1 MSKYVSL
8 VQLQMLLYPNIPISK
23 YAHMQICKI
32 CFSCAKRQ
40 QLLYHLLYCFELE
53 FARDLADWLG
63 SRMIKCD
70 DDEPGQEL
78 WKLPLEPFCWF
89 LHDFTSEPDNERR
102 YGKSFKG
109 WKMHKRIAV
118 NIRRVANGPALWHP
132 TISKRRKRP
141 GGGRAASSSGPS
153 PGGPGPEEQLFHIFY
168 ILILHFASML
178 EVK

>member
-132 TISKRRKRP
+132 TISKSK
-141 GGGRAASSSGPS
+141 GGKDLEGGEQLRLLDPLLEDQVLRSSSFTS
-153 PGGPGPEEQLFHIFY
+153 FTF
-168 ILILHFASML
+168 
-178 EVK
+178 